1 MRINGADHDGTPRPG
16 QCLRT
21 YLREQG
27 CFGVKKGCDT
37 GDCGA
42 CTVHVDGRPV
52 HSCVYPAFRAVGRDV
67 TTIEGL
73 DDHPAQR
80 AFLDAQGFQCGF
92 CTAGYI
98 MTAAALTGDQRDD
111 LPRALKGNLCRCTGY
126 RAIADAMTG
135 VVNTC
140 EPAEGKAVGANLG
153 APAGPE
159 VVTGRARYTFDL
171 DVPGVLHLKVVRSP
185 HAHARV
191 LAVRTEAALAV
202 PGVELVLTSADDP
215 GKLFST
221 ARHENV
227 TEDPAD
233 TRVLDDVVRFAGQRV
248 AAVVA
253 TSEAAAEQG
262 CRALAVDYEVLPH
275 VLTPAEAMAPGAPLI
290 HPGGNV
296 VGELHAA
303 LGDVEAGFAAAD
315 EIYEETFR
323 TPRVQHASL
332 ETHGAVG
339 WLDDDG
345 RLVIRSSTQTP
356 FLTRRAVA
364 DLFDLPPDKVRVIAG
379 RVGGGFGGKQE
390 MLAEDLVA
398 LAVLRLERPVKLE
411 FTRAEQFTSA
421 TTRHPFEVK
430 VRAGARADGTLT
442 ALQLEVVTNTGAYGN
457 HGPSVMYHGCHE
469 SIAVYRCPNMR
480 TDAWSVYT
488 NTVPA
493 GAFRGYG
500 LGQVSFAV
508 ESALDELARR
518 LTIDPIEMRALN
530 VVRPGDDLTAP
541 GDHADDLTIASYGL
555 DQCLQHMR
563 DASRPTPPGGPHPT
577 DVHSDGPGSDGL
589 ISQEP
594 GPHDP
599 SPHDPNSQQPSP
611 HDPSSDDPGL
621 TLADPSD
628 FPDISPAGRLA
639 VNDAALGLLAV
650 EDAALG
656 LLAVEDAARE
666 PLAVEDAAREPLA
679 VEDAAREPLAVED
692 AAREPLAVED
702 AAREPL
708 AVEDAARGR
717 LAAEDAVRLGAE
729 GVPNRPLSAEGA
741 ADRRIGAEEASD
753 GRVGAE
759 GTAQVRLVVEGA
771 AQGRLGGEGGAHG
784 RLGVEGVPEGWLV
797 GEGMAI
803 AMIAA
808 GPPGGHYAD
817 ATVAL
822 LEDGRFEVG
831 VGTAEFGNGSSTVH
845 CQIAADALGVT
856 PERIVLRQADTDV
869 VRHDTGAF
877 GSTGV
882 VVAGKAVLR
891 AARALRAELDAGSGV
906 TRAEGHWGGSPRS
919 VAFNAHWFRVAVDPA
934 TGELRIL
941 RSVHSADAGTVMNPL
956 QLRGQIEGGVAQALG
971 AALAEHVDIDG
982 DGRVTTAGFRQYHLP
997 TYADVPRT
1005 EVLFAGTDDAI
1016 GPLGAKSMSESP
1028 FNPVA
1033 PALANA
1039 LRDATGV
1046 RLTQLPFTRDRIWS
1060 ALREAADSTAV

>member
-1 MRINGADHDGTPRPG
+1 MRINQEEHDRPPRPG

-21 YLREQG
+21 YLREEG

-42 CTVHVDGRPV
+42 CTVHVDGEPV
-52 HSCVYPAFRAVGRDV
+52 HSCVYPAFRAAGREV

-80 AFLDAQGFQCGF
+80 AFLGAQGFQCGF

-98 MTAAALTGDQRDD
+98 MTAAALTDDQRDD
-111 LPRALKGNLCRCTGY
+111 LPRAFKGNLCRCTGY
-126 RAIADAMTG
+126 RAIADAMDG
-135 VVNTC
+135 VVNACVPT
-140 EPAEGKAVGANLG
+140 EGKAVGAGLG
-153 APAGPE
+153 APAGPD

-171 DVPGVLHLKVVRSP
+171 DVPGVLHLKVLRSP

-221 ARHENV
+221 AQHENV

-233 TRVLDDVVRFAGQRV
+233 TRVLDDVVRFVGQRV

-253 TSEAAAEQG
+253 TSEAAAEEG
-262 CRALAVDYEVLPH
+262 CRALAVDYEMLPH
-275 VLTPAEAMAPGAPLI
+275 VLTASEAMAPGAPLI

-296 VGELHAA
+296 VGQLHAA
-303 LGDVEAGFAAAD
+303 LGDVEAGFAEAD

-339 WLDDDG
+339 WLDGDG

-364 DLFDLPPDKVRVIAG
+364 DLFDLPPDRVRVIAG

-390 MLAEDLVA
+390 MLVEDLVA

-421 TTRHPFEVK
+421 TTRHPFQ
-430 VRAGARADGTLT
+430 VRIKAGARSDGTLT
-442 ALQLEVVTNTGAYGN
+442 ALQLEVLSNTGAYGN

-518 LTIDPIEMRALN
+518 LTIDPIEMRARN
-530 VVRPGDDLTAP
+530 VVRPGEPLTAP

-555 DQCLQHMR
+555 DQCLQHIR
-563 DASRPTPPGGPHPT
+563 DAARSDPDPATSHPT
-577 DVHSDGPGSDGL
+577 T
-589 ISQEP
+589 
-594 GPHDP
+594 PHDATRYP
-599 SPHDPNSQQPSP
+599 ASPQPAVSHAAAP
-611 HDPSSDDPGL
+611 HAGTAHPASAHLDTAQPASLQPAGPL
-621 TLADPSD
+621 LADPSD
-628 FPDISPAGRLA
+628 FPDISPVGRL
-639 VNDAALGLLAV
+639 VG
-650 EDAALG
+650 EG
-656 LLAVEDAARE
+656 SGAR
-666 PLAVEDAAREPLA
+666 PA
-679 VEDAAREPLAVED
+679 
-692 AAREPLAVED
+692 
-702 AAREPL
+702 
-708 AVEDAARGR
+708 GQ
-717 LAAEDAVRLGAE
+717 
-729 GVPNRPLSAEGA
+729 S
-741 ADRRIGAEEASD
+741 ASD
-753 GRVGAE
+753 GRLTGQGSDTQPA
-759 GTAQVRLVVEGA
+759 GQSASDGRLVGEGEFEGEPA
-771 AQGRLGGEGGAHG
+771 GERAPDARPAGQDKPARDGAPGAGPANEGGAREPMRDGAPHA
-784 RLGVEGVPEGWLV
+784 RPASEGVPDGWLV

-817 ATVAL
+817 ATVTR
-822 LEDGRFEVG
+822 LEDGRFEVA

-845 CQIAADALGVT
+845 CQIAADALGVA
-856 PERIVLRQADTDV
+856 PDRIVLRQSDTDA

-882 VVAGKAVLR
+882 VVAGKAVLH
-891 AARALRAELDAGSGV
+891 AARALRAQLDAGSGE
-906 TRAEGHWGGSPRS
+906 TTAHGHWGGSPRS

-971 AALAEHVDIDG
+971 AALAEHVDIDR

-1039 LRDATGV
+1039 IRDATGV

-1060 ALREAADSTAV
+1060 ALEQAADSRAV